1 MSGLNPPLL
10 NPEIKATS
18 EFPLFAKFP
27 IEIRDQI
34 WEQSLT
40 HERILKIYLWNMCP
54 FESKGDCFVDLY
66 DILKSTTTTRLD
78 DWQRTGTNPGSSKQY
93 SVIVHEG
100 MAISKLFRVNA
111 ESRGA
116 AKRFYRV
123 HIPCTYTR
131 PGRYERGTLYLRPEL
146 DTICM
151 ALTAGFGLFAHCV
164 WALDPLHVGLINI
177 SPKAVIIF
185 PDGVVE
191 GRLWKEGVSRL
202 QNVIFFEL
210 FPARQVARQQV
221 GIPGL
226 SPGPWLPVSVNIS
239 SFDRLPQDPRV
250 LTSRFTPLY
259 LPMER
264 LKAQVAYWFRLLEEE
279 HISMSHEVNYSCM
292 FGLEYASYEH
302 HLDMPTAGR
311 HAAEGYIQKIGERVW
326 FRDGEE
332 SDKGVQPA
340 IGFWL
345 LPMECLGYLRDDNGT
360 FTSSDDD
367 PNLDELKFKF
377 ELCLSRLT

>member
-27 IEIRDQI
+27 TEIRDQI

-78 DWQRTGTNPGSSKQY
+78 DWQRTGTNPG
-93 SVIVHEG
+93 
-100 MAISKLFRVNA
+100 
-111 ESRGA
+111 
-116 AKRFYRV
+116 
-123 HIPCTYTR
+123 
-131 PGRYERGTLYLRPEL
+131 GTLYLRPEL

-311 HAAEGYIQKIGERVW
+311 HATEGYIQKIGER
-326 FRDGEE
+326 
-332 SDKGVQPA
+332 GVQPA

-345 LPMECLGYLRDDNGT
+345 LPMECLGYLRDDDGT